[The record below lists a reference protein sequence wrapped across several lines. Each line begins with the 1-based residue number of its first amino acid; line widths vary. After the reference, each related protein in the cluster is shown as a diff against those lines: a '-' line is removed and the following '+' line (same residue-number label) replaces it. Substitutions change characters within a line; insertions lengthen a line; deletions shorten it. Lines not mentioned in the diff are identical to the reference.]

1 MDRSSIQDAE
11 VAIGFLPYRAVFYTH
26 EMGQWS
32 TVCYVAS
39 SASVTRYAEAKLSFM
54 RLVNIAVSDRLALIA
69 LNTLFIL
76 A

>member
-1 MDRSSIQDAE
+1 MDCASVQDVE
-11 VAIGFLPYRAVFYTH
+11 VAITFRPYAMVVYSY